1 MNLIWKL
8 LFLLIVSVTFLSA
21 QQNTGLAEEF
31 TRLEDHLRNP
41 KLTDDQK
48 KKNFEANMVS
58 SVRSTLSKRFANPKK
73 ELKDLKFQDL
83 QTERP
88 EGSNTFFVKYKNFY
102 FQYMF
107 PVDPE
112 TYVTLPTE
120 EIVLEKP
127 EGLDLGSGAHKE
139 DKKN

>member
-1 MNLIWKL
+1 MKFLIKVL
-8 LFLLIVSVTFLSA
+8 VIVSCTVTVLYS
-21 QQNTGLAEEF
+21 QQSTGLAEEF
-31 TRLEDHLRNP
+31 TKLEDHLRNP
-41 KLTDDQK
+41 KLTEEQK

-88 EGSNTFFVKYKNFY
+88 EGTNTFYVKYKNYY
-102 FQYMF
+102 FQYQF

-112 TYVTLPTE
+112 TYVTSPIE

-127 EGLDLGSGAHKE
+127 EGLDLSSGAHKE
-139 DKKN
+139 EKKN